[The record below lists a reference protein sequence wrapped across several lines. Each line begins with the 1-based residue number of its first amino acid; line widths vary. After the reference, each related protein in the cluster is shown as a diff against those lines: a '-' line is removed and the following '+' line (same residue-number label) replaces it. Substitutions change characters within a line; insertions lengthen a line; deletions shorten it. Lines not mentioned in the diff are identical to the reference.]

1 MSLEVPRR
9 MQPAP
14 QPFRPGDKSSGVGS
28 SSRLTLRE
36 QQVQQLRK
44 EIMSPGG
51 VRIQL
56 RRKDCV
62 GSIALVDAFG
72 AVWISGWKQKDYPML
87 YNALHIGDQLVSIA
101 GVNVNCAADANKIIR
116 NITSL
121 YVSCCN
127 RLFEFGCCFF
137 FVVYKKILYFR
148 LS

>member
-1 MSLEVPRR
+1 

-14 QPFRPGDKSSGVGS
+14 QPFRTTDKSPGTAGG

-36 QQVQQLRK
+36 QQVIELRK
-44 EIMSPGG
+44 EMMHPGG

-87 YNALHIGDQLVSIA
+87 YNALHIGDQLVSVA
-101 GVNVNCAADANKIIR
+101 GVNITCAADANKIIR
-116 NITSL
+116 NVASL
-121 YVSCCN
+121 YVSN
-127 RLFEFGCCFF
+127 LFPIN
-137 FVVYKKILYFR
+137 V
-148 LS
+148 